1 MVVFKW
7 VLIGF
12 NRFNGF
18 NISICISVLYIYTH
32 SMWILWKMVV
42 K

>member
-18 NISICISVLYIYTH
+18 NISICISVLYIYIHTQYLD
-32 SMWILWKMVV
+32 SMENGS
-42 K
+42 

>member
-18 NISICISVLYIYTH
+18 NISICISVLYIHTQYLD
-32 SMWILWKMVV
+32 SMENGS
-42 K
+42 